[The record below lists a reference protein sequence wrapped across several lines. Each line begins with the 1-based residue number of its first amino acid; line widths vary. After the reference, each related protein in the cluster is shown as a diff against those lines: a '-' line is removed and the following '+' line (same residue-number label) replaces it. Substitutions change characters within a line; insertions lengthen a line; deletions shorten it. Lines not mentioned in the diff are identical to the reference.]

1 MSNDSHDN
9 LIETLRLAWERLDVD
24 LIEPILADDLHY
36 YSWWAMIEF
45 HNKGEYLAYIKDRF
59 QTFKDTRTRPLVKLG
74 INKNDG
80 EQAVAIQIGET
91 APILIRIKENHRMI
105 KEMWMQPAE

>member
-1 MSNDSHDN
+1 MTNDNHN
-9 LIETLRLAWERLDVD
+9 KLVETLRLTWETLDTD
-24 LIEPILADDLHY
+24 LIEPALAEDLHY

-59 QTFKDTRTRPLVKLG
+59 QTFKKSGTRPLVKLG

-80 EQAVAIQIGET
+80 EHAVAIQIGES
-91 APILIRIKENHRMI
+91 APILIRIKENHGMI